1 MEVGQTSRGGDNISP
16 EEGYFDVQRENT
28 DCWPV
33 ILISSNSTDY
43 RPHLNYLPYRVD
55 IYSLHGQPTL
65 PIPTPHHT
73 TPYRLYS
80 RAQQT
85 GLNINWQAETES
97 LFRPADV

>member
-1 MEVGQTSRGGDNISP
+1 MEVGQTSRGGDNISA

-28 DCWPV
+28 DCSPV

-65 PIPTPHHT
+65 PIPCLYPHHT
-73 TPYRLYS
+73 TPYRLYCIAGHS
-80 RAQQT
+80 R
-85 GLNINWQAETES
+85 L
-97 LFRPADV
+97 D